1 MRLRRRDTAR
11 CTSVSEREGVE
22 ESGDVGEEEVEE
34 TVHVE
39 SAEAGRRAVWKDVS
53 IGTVREM
60 KRTHVNTDVCRLGE
74 LARP

>member
-22 ESGDVGEEEVEE
+22 ESGEVGEEEVEE

-39 SAEAGRRAVWKDVS
+39 SAEAGRRAV
-53 IGTVREM
+53 
-60 KRTHVNTDVCRLGE
+60 
-74 LARP
+74 